1 MPEKE
6 ILRLSNFQQAELAQR
21 VRANGVGVA

>member
-6 ILRLSNFQQAELAQR
+6 ILRRESKATM
-21 VRANGVGVA
+21 RA